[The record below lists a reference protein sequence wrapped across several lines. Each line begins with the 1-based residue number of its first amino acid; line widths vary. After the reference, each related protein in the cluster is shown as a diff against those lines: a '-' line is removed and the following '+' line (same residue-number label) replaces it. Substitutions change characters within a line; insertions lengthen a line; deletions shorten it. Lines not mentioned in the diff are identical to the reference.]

1 MKVICTRNNA
11 EFELVSKDGGGITLK
26 DLNSGKERIVNCKS
40 YERFYKEVEEEVVEE
55 VEDLEEEETEE
66 EVDKEA
72 SEDSEEEEVED
83 ADKDAVE
90 DCEEEEEEVED
101 ADKDAV
107 EDSEEEEFE
116 DCEEEDEEFE
126 DCEEE
131 DEEFEEEPEPVKPV
145 KPVKRGTKKA
155 EAKKE
160 PKPISPLKDVV
171 ETIVK
176 AAGCTIF
183 VTRVKGFH
191 TIKLDGHMCMAF
203 TFSTKGIVLWLRT
216 KALDGLNIKYK
227 TIKHMFDA
235 RISLTKNNGKT
246 ANFIRKCV
254 AASVEY
260 QKGVNIRRA
269 QKAEALE
276 AARQKKLEKEEQKKK
291 EAIAEKLGVK
301 PKKAAKKASKKVET
315 PEVEAEA
322 LEGEE
327 E

>member
-11 EFELVSKDGGGITLK
+11 EFELVSKDGDDITLK
-26 DLNSGKERIVNCKS
+26 DLNSGKERIVNRKS

-66 EVDKEA
+66 EVDEEA

-83 ADKDAVE
+83 ADEDAVE
-90 DCEEEEEEVED
+90 DCEEE
-101 ADKDAV
+101 
-107 EDSEEEEFE
+107 
-116 DCEEEDEEFE
+116 DEES
-126 DCEEE
+126 
-131 DEEFEEEPEPVKPV
+131 EEEPEPVKL
-145 KPVKRGTKKA
+145 VKRGTKKA

-160 PKPISPLKDVV
+160 PKPKKEKKVKEPKAPRQISPLKDVV

-216 KALDGLNIKYK
+216 KALDGLNIEYK
-227 TIKHMFDA
+227 TMKHMFDA
-235 RISLTKNNGKT
+235 RISLTEDNEKT
-246 ANFIRKCV
+246 ANLIRKCV

-260 QKGVNIRRA
+260 QKGVNTRKA

-322 LEGEE
+322 LEDEE

>member
-11 EFELVSKDGGGITLK
+11 EFELVSKDGDDITLK
-26 DLNSGKERIVNCKS
+26 DLNSGKERIVNRKS

-66 EVDKEA
+66 EVDEEA

-83 ADKDAVE
+83 ADEDAVE
-90 DCEEEEEEVED
+90 DCEEE
-101 ADKDAV
+101 
-107 EDSEEEEFE
+107 
-116 DCEEEDEEFE
+116 DEES
-126 DCEEE
+126 
-131 DEEFEEEPEPVKPV
+131 EEEPESV

-160 PKPISPLKDVV
+160 PKPKKEKKVKEPKAPRQISPLKDVV

-183 VTRVKGFH
+183 VTHVKGFH

-216 KALDGLNIKYK
+216 KALDGLNIEYK
-227 TIKHMFDA
+227 TMKHMFDA
-235 RISLTKNNGKT
+235 RISLTEDNEKT
-246 ANFIRKCV
+246 ANLIRKCV

-260 QKGVNIRRA
+260 QKGVNTRKA

-322 LEGEE
+322 LEDEE

>member
-11 EFELVSKDGGGITLK
+11 EFELVSKDGDDITLK
-26 DLNSGKERIVNCKS
+26 DLNSGKERIVNRKS

-83 ADKDAVE
+83 ADEDAV
-90 DCEEEEEEVED
+90 
-101 ADKDAV
+101 
-107 EDSEEEEFE
+107 
-116 DCEEEDEEFE
+116 E

-145 KPVKRGTKKA
+145 KRGTKKA

-160 PKPISPLKDVV
+160 PKPKKEKKVKEPKAPRQISPLKDVV

-216 KALDGLNIKYK
+216 KALDGLNIEYK
-227 TIKHMFDA
+227 TMKHMFDA
-235 RISLTKNNGKT
+235 RISLTEDNEKT
-246 ANFIRKCV
+246 ANLIRKCV

-260 QKGVNIRRA
+260 QKGVNTRKA

-291 EAIAEKLGVK
+291 EAIAELVK
-301 PKKAAKKASKKVET
+301 ITYRFPCSMRA
-315 PEVEAEA
+315 
-322 LEGEE
+322 GEQ
-327 E
+327 

>member
-11 EFELVSKDGGGITLK
+11 EFELVSKDGDDITLK
-26 DLNSGKERIVNCKS
+26 DLNSGKERIVNRKS

-83 ADKDAVE
+83 ADEDAVE
-90 DCEEEEEEVED
+90 DCEEE
-101 ADKDAV
+101 
-107 EDSEEEEFE
+107 
-116 DCEEEDEEFE
+116 DEES
-126 DCEEE
+126 
-131 DEEFEEEPEPVKPV
+131 EEEPEPV

-160 PKPISPLKDVV
+160 PKPKKEKKVKEPKAPRQISPLKDVV

-216 KALDGLNIKYK
+216 KALDGLNIEYK
-227 TIKHMFDA
+227 TMKHMFDA
-235 RISLTKNNGKT
+235 RISLTEDNEKT
-246 ANFIRKCV
+246 ANLIRKCV

-260 QKGVNIRRA
+260 QKGVNTRKA
-269 QKAEALE
+269 QKVEALE

-322 LEGEE
+322 LEDEE

>member
-11 EFELVSKDGGGITLK
+11 EFELVSKDGDDITLK
-26 DLNSGKERIVNCKS
+26 DLNSGKERIVNRKS

-66 EVDKEA
+66 EVDEEA

-83 ADKDAVE
+83 ADEDAVE
-90 DCEEEEEEVED
+90 DCEEE
-101 ADKDAV
+101 
-107 EDSEEEEFE
+107 
-116 DCEEEDEEFE
+116 DEES
-126 DCEEE
+126 
-131 DEEFEEEPEPVKPV
+131 EEEPEPV

-160 PKPISPLKDVV
+160 PKPKKEKKVKEPKAPRQISPLKDVV

-216 KALDGLNIKYK
+216 KALDGLNIEYK
-227 TIKHMFDA
+227 TMKHMFDA
-235 RISLTKNNGKT
+235 RISLTEDNEKT
-246 ANFIRKCV
+246 ANLIRKCV

-260 QKGVNIRRA
+260 QKGVNTRKA

-276 AARQKKLEKEEQKKK
+276 ATRQKKLEKEEQKKK

-322 LEGEE
+322 LEDEE

>member
-11 EFELVSKDGGGITLK
+11 EFELVSKDGDDITLK
-26 DLNSGKERIVNCKS
+26 DLNSGKERIVNRKS

-66 EVDKEA
+66 EVDEEA

-83 ADKDAVE
+83 ADEDAVE
-90 DCEEEEEEVED
+90 DCEEE
-101 ADKDAV
+101 
-107 EDSEEEEFE
+107 
-116 DCEEEDEEFE
+116 DEES
-126 DCEEE
+126 
-131 DEEFEEEPEPVKPV
+131 EEEPEPV

-160 PKPISPLKDVV
+160 PKPKKEKKVKEPKAPRQISPLKDVV

-216 KALDGLNIKYK
+216 KALDGLNIEYK
-227 TIKHMFDA
+227 TMKHMFDA
-235 RISLTKNNGKT
+235 RISLTEDNEKT
-246 ANFIRKCV
+246 ANLIRKCV

-260 QKGVNIRRA
+260 QKGVNTRKA

-315 PEVEAEA
+315 PEVDAEA
-322 LEGEE
+322 LEDEE

>member
-1 MKVICTRNNA
+1 VKTLQNLFRKCGNIMKVICTRNNA
-11 EFELVSKDGGGITLK
+11 EFELVSKDGDDITLK
-26 DLNSGKERIVNCKS
+26 DLNSGKERIVNRKS

-83 ADKDAVE
+83 ADEDAVE
-90 DCEEEEEEVED
+90 DCEEE
-101 ADKDAV
+101 
-107 EDSEEEEFE
+107 
-116 DCEEEDEEFE
+116 DEES
-126 DCEEE
+126 
-131 DEEFEEEPEPVKPV
+131 EEEPEPV

-160 PKPISPLKDVV
+160 PKPKKEKKVKEPKAPRQISPLKDVV

-216 KALDGLNIKYK
+216 KALDGLNIEYK
-227 TIKHMFDA
+227 TMKHMFDA
-235 RISLTKNNGKT
+235 RISLTEDNEKT
-246 ANFIRKCV
+246 ANLIRKCV

-260 QKGVNIRRA
+260 QKGVNTRKA

-322 LEGEE
+322 LEDEE

>member
-11 EFELVSKDGGGITLK
+11 EFELVSKDGDDITLK
-26 DLNSGKERIVNCKS
+26 DLNSGKERIVNRKS

-55 VEDLEEEETEE
+55 VEDLEEETEE
-66 EVDKEA
+66 EVDEEA

-83 ADKDAVE
+83 ADEDAVE
-90 DCEEEEEEVED
+90 DCEEE
-101 ADKDAV
+101 
-107 EDSEEEEFE
+107 
-116 DCEEEDEEFE
+116 DEES
-126 DCEEE
+126 
-131 DEEFEEEPEPVKPV
+131 EEEPEPV

-160 PKPISPLKDVV
+160 PKPKKEKKVKEPKAPRQISPLKDVV

-216 KALDGLNIKYK
+216 KALDGLNIEYK
-227 TIKHMFDA
+227 TMKHMFDA
-235 RISLTKNNGKT
+235 RISLTEDNEKT
-246 ANFIRKCV
+246 ANLIRKCV

-260 QKGVNIRRA
+260 QKGVNTRKA

-301 PKKAAKKASKKVET
+301 PKKAAKKSI
-315 PEVEAEA
+315 
-322 LEGEE
+322 
-327 E
+327 

>member
-11 EFELVSKDGGGITLK
+11 EFELVSKDGDDITLK
-26 DLNSGKERIVNCKS
+26 DLNSGKERIVNRKS

-83 ADKDAVE
+83 ADEDAVE
-90 DCEEEEEEVED
+90 DCEEE
-101 ADKDAV
+101 
-107 EDSEEEEFE
+107 
-116 DCEEEDEEFE
+116 DEES
-126 DCEEE
+126 
-131 DEEFEEEPEPVKPV
+131 EEEPEPV

-160 PKPISPLKDVV
+160 PKPKKEKKVKEPKAPRQISPLKDVV

-176 AAGCTIF
+176 ATGCTIF

-216 KALDGLNIKYK
+216 KALDGLNIEYK
-227 TIKHMFDA
+227 TMKHMFDA
-235 RISLTKNNGKT
+235 RISLTEDNEKT
-246 ANFIRKCV
+246 ANLIRKCV

-260 QKGVNIRRA
+260 QKGVNTRKA

-322 LEGEE
+322 LEDEE

>member
-11 EFELVSKDGGGITLK
+11 EFELVSKDGDDIILK
-26 DLNSGKERIVNCKS
+26 DLNSGKERIVNRKS

-66 EVDKEA
+66 EVDEEA
-72 SEDSEEEEVED
+72 SEDFEEEEVED
-83 ADKDAVE
+83 ADEDAVE
-90 DCEEEEEEVED
+90 DCEEE
-101 ADKDAV
+101 
-107 EDSEEEEFE
+107 
-116 DCEEEDEEFE
+116 DEES
-126 DCEEE
+126 
-131 DEEFEEEPEPVKPV
+131 EEEPEPV

-160 PKPISPLKDVV
+160 PKPKKEKKVKEPKAPRQISPLKDVV

-176 AAGCTIF
+176 ATGCTIF

-216 KALDGLNIKYK
+216 KALDGLNIEYK
-227 TIKHMFDA
+227 TMKHMFDA
-235 RISLTKNNGKT
+235 RISLTEDNEKT
-246 ANFIRKCV
+246 ANLIRKCV

-260 QKGVNIRRA
+260 QKGVNTRKA

-322 LEGEE
+322 LEDEE

>member
-11 EFELVSKDGGGITLK
+11 EFELVSKDGDDITLK
-26 DLNSGKERIVNCKS
+26 DLNSGKERIVNRKS

-83 ADKDAVE
+83 ADEDAV
-90 DCEEEEEEVED
+90 
-101 ADKDAV
+101 
-107 EDSEEEEFE
+107 
-116 DCEEEDEEFE
+116 E

-145 KPVKRGTKKA
+145 KRGTKKA

-160 PKPISPLKDVV
+160 PKSKKEKKVKEPKAPRQISPLKDVV

-176 AAGCTIF
+176 AAGGTIF

-216 KALDGLNIKYK
+216 KALDGLNIEYK
-227 TIKHMFDA
+227 TMKHMFDA
-235 RISLTKNNGKT
+235 RISLTEDNEKT
-246 ANFIRKCV
+246 ANLIRKCV

-260 QKGVNIRRA
+260 QKGVNTRKA

-322 LEGEE
+322 LEDEE

>member
-11 EFELVSKDGGGITLK
+11 EFELVSKDGDDITLK
-26 DLNSGKERIVNCKS
+26 DLNSGKERIVNRKS

-66 EVDKEA
+66 EVDEEA

-83 ADKDAVE
+83 ADEDAVE
-90 DCEEEEEEVED
+90 DCEEE
-101 ADKDAV
+101 
-107 EDSEEEEFE
+107 
-116 DCEEEDEEFE
+116 DEES
-126 DCEEE
+126 
-131 DEEFEEEPEPVKPV
+131 EEEPELV

-160 PKPISPLKDVV
+160 PKPKKEKKVKEPKAPRQISPLKDVV

-216 KALDGLNIKYK
+216 KALDGLNIEYK
-227 TIKHMFDA
+227 TMKHMFDA
-235 RISLTKNNGKT
+235 RISLTEDNEKT
-246 ANFIRKCV
+246 ANLIRKCV

-260 QKGVNIRRA
+260 QKGVNTRKA

-322 LEGEE
+322 LEDEE

>member
-11 EFELVSKDGGGITLK
+11 EFELVSKDGDDIILK
-26 DLNSGKERIVNCKS
+26 DLNSGKERIVNRKS

-66 EVDKEA
+66 EVDEEA

-83 ADKDAVE
+83 ADEDAVE
-90 DCEEEEEEVED
+90 DCEEE
-101 ADKDAV
+101 
-107 EDSEEEEFE
+107 
-116 DCEEEDEEFE
+116 DEES
-126 DCEEE
+126 
-131 DEEFEEEPEPVKPV
+131 EEEPEPV

-160 PKPISPLKDVV
+160 PKPKKEKKVKEPKAPRQISPLKDVV

-216 KALDGLNIKYK
+216 KALDGLNIEYK
-227 TIKHMFDA
+227 TMKHMFDA
-235 RISLTKNNGKT
+235 RISLTEDNEKT
-246 ANFIRKCV
+246 ANLIRKCV

-260 QKGVNIRRA
+260 QKGVNTRKA

-322 LEGEE
+322 LEDEE

>member
-11 EFELVSKDGGGITLK
+11 EFELVSKDGDDITLK
-26 DLNSGKERIVNCKS
+26 DLNSGKERIVNRKS

-55 VEDLEEEETEE
+55 VEDA
-66 EVDKEA
+66 D
-72 SEDSEEEEVED
+72 ED
-83 ADKDAVE
+83 AV
-90 DCEEEEEEVED
+90 
-101 ADKDAV
+101 
-107 EDSEEEEFE
+107 
-116 DCEEEDEEFE
+116 E

-145 KPVKRGTKKA
+145 KRGTKEA

-160 PKPISPLKDVV
+160 PKPKKEKKVKEPKAPRQISPLKDVV

-216 KALDGLNIKYK
+216 KALDGLNIEYK
-227 TIKHMFDA
+227 TMKHMFDA
-235 RISLTKNNGKT
+235 RISLTEDNEKT
-246 ANFIRKCV
+246 ANLIRKCV

-260 QKGVNIRRA
+260 QKGVNTRKA

-322 LEGEE
+322 LEDEE

>member
-11 EFELVSKDGGGITLK
+11 EFELVSKDGDDITLK
-26 DLNSGKERIVNCKS
+26 DLNSGKERIVNRKS

-66 EVDKEA
+66 EVDEEA

-83 ADKDAVE
+83 ADEDAVE
-90 DCEEEEEEVED
+90 DCEEE
-101 ADKDAV
+101 
-107 EDSEEEEFE
+107 
-116 DCEEEDEEFE
+116 DEES
-126 DCEEE
+126 
-131 DEEFEEEPEPVKPV
+131 EEEPEPV

-160 PKPISPLKDVV
+160 PKPKKEKKVKEPKAPRQISPLKDVV

-216 KALDGLNIKYK
+216 KALDGLNIEYK
-227 TIKHMFDA
+227 TMKHMFDA
-235 RISLTKNNGKT
+235 RISLTEDNEKT
-246 ANFIRKCV
+246 ANLIRKCV

-260 QKGVNIRRA
+260 QKGVNTRRA

-322 LEGEE
+322 LEDEE

>member
-1 MKVICTRNNA
+1 MKVICTRNNT
-11 EFELVSKDGGGITLK
+11 EFELVSKDGDDITLK
-26 DLNSGKERIVNCKS
+26 DLNSGKERIVNRKS

-55 VEDLEEEETEE
+55 VEDFEEEETEE
-66 EVDKEA
+66 EVDEEA

-83 ADKDAVE
+83 ADEDAV
-90 DCEEEEEEVED
+90 
-101 ADKDAV
+101 
-107 EDSEEEEFE
+107 
-116 DCEEEDEEFE
+116 E

-145 KPVKRGTKKA
+145 KRGTKKA

-160 PKPISPLKDVV
+160 PKPKKEKKVKEPKAPRQISPLKDVV

-176 AAGCTIF
+176 AVGCTIF

-216 KALDGLNIKYK
+216 KALDGLNIEYK
-227 TIKHMFDA
+227 TMKHMFDA
-235 RISLTKNNGKT
+235 RISLTEDNVKT
-246 ANFIRKCV
+246 ANLIRKCV

-260 QKGVNIRRA
+260 QKGVNTRKA

-322 LEGEE
+322 LEDEE

>member
-11 EFELVSKDGGGITLK
+11 EFELVSKDGDDITLK
-26 DLNSGKERIVNCKS
+26 DLNSGKERIVNRKS

-83 ADKDAVE
+83 ADEDAVE
-90 DCEEEEEEVED
+90 DCEEE
-101 ADKDAV
+101 
-107 EDSEEEEFE
+107 
-116 DCEEEDEEFE
+116 DEES
-126 DCEEE
+126 
-131 DEEFEEEPEPVKPV
+131 EEEPEEE
-145 KPVKRGTKKA
+145 PVKRGTKKV

-160 PKPISPLKDVV
+160 PKPKKEKKVKEPKAPRQISPLKDVV

-216 KALDGLNIKYK
+216 KALDGLNIEYK
-227 TIKHMFDA
+227 TMKHMFDA
-235 RISLTKNNGKT
+235 RISLTEDNEKT
-246 ANFIRKCV
+246 ANLIRKCV

-260 QKGVNIRRA
+260 QKGVNTRKA

-322 LEGEE
+322 LEDEE

>member
-11 EFELVSKDGGGITLK
+11 EFELVSKDGDDITLK
-26 DLNSGKERIVNCKS
+26 DLNSGKERIVNRKS

-66 EVDKEA
+66 EVDEEA

-83 ADKDAVE
+83 ADEDAVE
-90 DCEEEEEEVED
+90 DCEEE
-101 ADKDAV
+101 
-107 EDSEEEEFE
+107 
-116 DCEEEDEEFE
+116 DEES
-126 DCEEE
+126 
-131 DEEFEEEPEPVKPV
+131 EEEPEPV

-160 PKPISPLKDVV
+160 PKSKKEKKVKEPKAPRQISPLKDVV

-216 KALDGLNIKYK
+216 KALDGLNIEYK
-227 TIKHMFDA
+227 TMKHMFDA
-235 RISLTKNNGKT
+235 RISLTEDNEKT
-246 ANFIRKCV
+246 ANLIRKCV

-260 QKGVNIRRA
+260 QKGVNTRKA

-322 LEGEE
+322 LEDEE

>member
-11 EFELVSKDGGGITLK
+11 EFELVSKDGDDITLK
-26 DLNSGKERIVNCKS
+26 DLNSGKERIVNRKS

-66 EVDKEA
+66 EVDEEA
-72 SEDSEEEEVED
+72 SEDSEEEGVED
-83 ADKDAVE
+83 ADEDAVE
-90 DCEEEEEEVED
+90 DCEEE
-101 ADKDAV
+101 
-107 EDSEEEEFE
+107 
-116 DCEEEDEEFE
+116 DEES
-126 DCEEE
+126 
-131 DEEFEEEPEPVKPV
+131 EEEPEPV

-160 PKPISPLKDVV
+160 PKPKKEKKVKEPKAPRQISPLKDVV

-216 KALDGLNIKYK
+216 KALDGLNIEYK
-227 TIKHMFDA
+227 TMKHMFDA
-235 RISLTKNNGKT
+235 RISLTEDNEKT
-246 ANFIRKCV
+246 ANLIRKCV

-260 QKGVNIRRA
+260 QKGVNTRKA

-322 LEGEE
+322 LEDEE

>member
-11 EFELVSKDGGGITLK
+11 EFELVSKDGDDITLK
-26 DLNSGKERIVNCKS
+26 DLNSGKERIVNRKS

-66 EVDKEA
+66 EVDEEA

-83 ADKDAVE
+83 ADEDAVE
-90 DCEEEEEEVED
+90 DCEEE
-101 ADKDAV
+101 
-107 EDSEEEEFE
+107 
-116 DCEEEDEEFE
+116 DEES
-126 DCEEE
+126 
-131 DEEFEEEPEPVKPV
+131 EEEPE
-145 KPVKRGTKKA
+145 PVKRGTKKA

-160 PKPISPLKDVV
+160 PKPKKEKKVKKPKAPRQISPLKDVV

-216 KALDGLNIKYK
+216 KALDGLNIEYK
-227 TIKHMFDA
+227 TMKHMFDA
-235 RISLTKNNGKT
+235 RISLTEDNEKT
-246 ANFIRKCV
+246 ANLIRKCV

-260 QKGVNIRRA
+260 QKGVNTRKA

-322 LEGEE
+322 LEDEE

>member
-11 EFELVSKDGGGITLK
+11 EFELVSKDGDDITLK
-26 DLNSGKERIVNCKS
+26 DLNSGKERIVNRKS

-66 EVDKEA
+66 EVDEEA

-83 ADKDAVE
+83 ADEDAVE
-90 DCEEEEEEVED
+90 DCEEE
-101 ADKDAV
+101 
-107 EDSEEEEFE
+107 
-116 DCEEEDEEFE
+116 DEES
-126 DCEEE
+126 
-131 DEEFEEEPEPVKPV
+131 EEEPEPV

-160 PKPISPLKDVV
+160 PKPKKEKKVKEPKAPRQISPLKDVV

-227 TIKHMFDA
+227 TMKHMFDA
-235 RISLTKNNGKT
+235 RISLTEDNEKT
-246 ANFIRKCV
+246 ANLIRKCV

-260 QKGVNIRRA
+260 QKGVNTRKA

-301 PKKAAKKASKKVET
+301 PKKAAKKAPKKVET

-322 LEGEE
+322 LEDEE

>member
-11 EFELVSKDGGGITLK
+11 EFELVSKDGDDITLK
-26 DLNSGKERIVNCKS
+26 DLNSGKERIVNRKS

-66 EVDKEA
+66 EVDEEA

-83 ADKDAVE
+83 ADEDAV
-90 DCEEEEEEVED
+90 
-101 ADKDAV
+101 
-107 EDSEEEEFE
+107 
-116 DCEEEDEEFE
+116 E

-145 KPVKRGTKKA
+145 KRGTKKA

-160 PKPISPLKDVV
+160 PKPKKEKKVKEPKAPRQISPLKDVV

-216 KALDGLNIKYK
+216 KALDGLNIEYK
-227 TIKHMFDA
+227 TMKHMFDA
-235 RISLTKNNGKT
+235 RISLTEDNEKT
-246 ANFIRKCV
+246 ANLIRKCV

-260 QKGVNIRRA
+260 QKGVNTRKA

-301 PKKAAKKASKKVET
+301 PKKAAKKASKKVEA

-322 LEGEE
+322 LEDEE

>member
-11 EFELVSKDGGGITLK
+11 EFELVSKDGDDITLK
-26 DLNSGKERIVNCKS
+26 DLNSGKEKIVNRKS

-83 ADKDAVE
+83 ADEDAV
-90 DCEEEEEEVED
+90 
-101 ADKDAV
+101 
-107 EDSEEEEFE
+107 
-116 DCEEEDEEFE
+116 E

-145 KPVKRGTKKA
+145 KRGTKKA

-160 PKPISPLKDVV
+160 PKPKKEKKVKEPKAPRQISPLKDVV

-216 KALDGLNIKYK
+216 KALDGLNIEYK
-227 TIKHMFDA
+227 TMKHMFDA
-235 RISLTKNNGKT
+235 RISLTEDNEKT
-246 ANFIRKCV
+246 ANLIRKCV

-260 QKGVNIRRA
+260 QKGVNTRKA

-322 LEGEE
+322 LEDEE

>member
-11 EFELVSKDGGGITLK
+11 EFELVSKDGDGITLK
-26 DLNSGKERIVNCKS
+26 DLNSGKERIVNRKS

-83 ADKDAVE
+83 ADEDAVE
-90 DCEEEEEEVED
+90 DCEEE
-101 ADKDAV
+101 
-107 EDSEEEEFE
+107 
-116 DCEEEDEEFE
+116 DEES
-126 DCEEE
+126 
-131 DEEFEEEPEPVKPV
+131 EEEPEPV

-160 PKPISPLKDVV
+160 PKPKKEKKVKEPKAPRQISPLKDVV

-216 KALDGLNIKYK
+216 KALDGLNIEYK
-227 TIKHMFDA
+227 TMKHMFDA
-235 RISLTKNNGKT
+235 RISLTEDNEKT
-246 ANFIRKCV
+246 ANLIRKCV

-260 QKGVNIRRA
+260 QKGVNTRKA

-322 LEGEE
+322 LEDEE

>member
-11 EFELVSKDGGGITLK
+11 EFELVSKDGDDITLK
-26 DLNSGKERIVNCKS
+26 DLNSGKERIVNRKS

-83 ADKDAVE
+83 ADEDAVE
-90 DCEEEEEEVED
+90 DCEEE
-101 ADKDAV
+101 
-107 EDSEEEEFE
+107 
-116 DCEEEDEEFE
+116 DEES
-126 DCEEE
+126 
-131 DEEFEEEPEPVKPV
+131 EEEPEPV

-160 PKPISPLKDVV
+160 KKVKEPKAPRQISPLKDVV

-216 KALDGLNIKYK
+216 KALDGLNIEYK
-227 TIKHMFDA
+227 TMKHMFDA
-235 RISLTKNNGKT
+235 RISLTEDNEKT
-246 ANFIRKCV
+246 ANLIRKCV

-260 QKGVNIRRA
+260 QKGVNTRKA

-322 LEGEE
+322 LEDEE

>member
-11 EFELVSKDGGGITLK
+11 EFELVSKDGDDIILK
-26 DLNSGKERIVNCKS
+26 DLNSGKERIVNRKS

-66 EVDKEA
+66 EVDEEA
-72 SEDSEEEEVED
+72 SEDYEEEEVED
-83 ADKDAVE
+83 ADEDAVE
-90 DCEEEEEEVED
+90 DCEEE
-101 ADKDAV
+101 
-107 EDSEEEEFE
+107 
-116 DCEEEDEEFE
+116 DEEY
-126 DCEEE
+126 
-131 DEEFEEEPEPVKPV
+131 EEEPEPV

-160 PKPISPLKDVV
+160 PKPKKEKKVKEPKAPRQISPLKDVV

-216 KALDGLNIKYK
+216 KALDGLNIEYK
-227 TIKHMFDA
+227 TMKHMFDA
-235 RISLTKNNGKT
+235 RISLTEDNEKT
-246 ANFIRKCV
+246 ANLIRKCV

-260 QKGVNIRRA
+260 QKGVNTRKA

-322 LEGEE
+322 LEDEE

>member
-11 EFELVSKDGGGITLK
+11 EFELVSKDGDDITLK
-26 DLNSGKERIVNCKS
+26 DLNSGKERIVNRKS

-55 VEDLEEEETEE
+55 VEDPEEEETEE
-66 EVDKEA
+66 EVDEEA

-83 ADKDAVE
+83 ADEDAVE
-90 DCEEEEEEVED
+90 DCEEE
-101 ADKDAV
+101 
-107 EDSEEEEFE
+107 
-116 DCEEEDEEFE
+116 DEES
-126 DCEEE
+126 
-131 DEEFEEEPEPVKPV
+131 EEEPEPV

-160 PKPISPLKDVV
+160 PKPKKEKKVKEPKAPRQISPLKDVV

-216 KALDGLNIKYK
+216 KALDGLNIEYK
-227 TIKHMFDA
+227 TMKHMFDA
-235 RISLTKNNGKT
+235 RISLTEDNEKT
-246 ANFIRKCV
+246 ANLIRKCV

-260 QKGVNIRRA
+260 QKGVNTRKA

-322 LEGEE
+322 LEDEE

>member
-11 EFELVSKDGGGITLK
+11 EFELVSKDGDDITLK
-26 DLNSGKERIVNCKS
+26 DLNSGKERIVNRKS

-83 ADKDAVE
+83 ADEDAVE
-90 DCEEEEEEVED
+90 DCEEE
-101 ADKDAV
+101 
-107 EDSEEEEFE
+107 
-116 DCEEEDEEFE
+116 DEES
-126 DCEEE
+126 
-131 DEEFEEEPEPVKPV
+131 EEEPEPV

-160 PKPISPLKDVV
+160 PKPKKEKKVKKPKAPRQISPLKDVV

-216 KALDGLNIKYK
+216 KALDGLNIEYK
-227 TIKHMFDA
+227 TMKHMFDA
-235 RISLTKNNGKT
+235 RISLTEDNEKT
-246 ANFIRKCV
+246 ANLIRKCV

-260 QKGVNIRRA
+260 QKGVNTRKA

-322 LEGEE
+322 LEDEE

>member
-11 EFELVSKDGGGITLK
+11 EFELVSKDGDDITLK
-26 DLNSGKERIVNCKS
+26 DLNSGKERIVNRKS

-83 ADKDAVE
+83 ADEDAV
-90 DCEEEEEEVED
+90 
-101 ADKDAV
+101 
-107 EDSEEEEFE
+107 
-116 DCEEEDEEFE
+116 E

-131 DEEFEEEPEPVKPV
+131 DEEFEEESEPV

-160 PKPISPLKDVV
+160 PKPKKEKKVKEPKAPRQISPLKDVV

-216 KALDGLNIKYK
+216 KALDGLNIEYK
-227 TIKHMFDA
+227 TMKHMFDA
-235 RISLTKNNGKT
+235 RISLTEDNEKT
-246 ANFIRKCV
+246 ANLIRKCV

-260 QKGVNIRRA
+260 QKGVNTRKA

-322 LEGEE
+322 LEDEE

>member
-11 EFELVSKDGGGITLK
+11 EFELVSKDGDDIILK
-26 DLNSGKERIVNCKS
+26 DLNSGKERIVNLKS

-66 EVDKEA
+66 EVDEEA

-83 ADKDAVE
+83 ADE
-90 DCEEEEEEVED
+90 DTV
-101 ADKDAV
+101 
-107 EDSEEEEFE
+107 E
-116 DCEEEDEEFE
+116 DCEEEDEES
-126 DCEEE
+126 
-131 DEEFEEEPEPVKPV
+131 EEEPEPV

-160 PKPISPLKDVV
+160 PKPKKEKKVKEPKAPRQISPLKDVV

-216 KALDGLNIKYK
+216 KALDGLNIEYK
-227 TIKHMFDA
+227 TMKHMFDA
-235 RISLTKNNGKT
+235 RISLTEDNEKT
-246 ANFIRKCV
+246 ANLIRKCV

-260 QKGVNIRRA
+260 QKGVNTRKA

-322 LEGEE
+322 LEDEE

>member
-11 EFELVSKDGGGITLK
+11 EFELVSKDGDDITLK
-26 DLNSGKERIVNCKS
+26 DLNSGKERIVNRKS

-66 EVDKEA
+66 EVDEEA

-83 ADKDAVE
+83 ADE
-90 DCEEEEEEVED
+90 DTV
-101 ADKDAV
+101 
-107 EDSEEEEFE
+107 E
-116 DCEEEDEEFE
+116 DCEEEDEES
-126 DCEEE
+126 
-131 DEEFEEEPEPVKPV
+131 EEEPEEE
-145 KPVKRGTKKA
+145 PVKRGTKKA

-160 PKPISPLKDVV
+160 PKPKKEKKVKKPKAPRQISPLKDVV

-216 KALDGLNIKYK
+216 KALDGLNIEYK
-227 TIKHMFDA
+227 TMKHMFDA
-235 RISLTKNNGKT
+235 RISLTEDNGKT
-246 ANFIRKCV
+246 ANLIRKCV

-260 QKGVNIRRA
+260 QKGVNIRKA

-322 LEGEE
+322 LEDEE

>member
-11 EFELVSKDGGGITLK
+11 EFELVSKDGDDITLK
-26 DLNSGKERIVNCKS
+26 DLNSGKERIVNRKS

-83 ADKDAVE
+83 ADEDAVE
-90 DCEEEEEEVED
+90 DCEEE
-101 ADKDAV
+101 
-107 EDSEEEEFE
+107 
-116 DCEEEDEEFE
+116 DEES
-126 DCEEE
+126 
-131 DEEFEEEPEPVKPV
+131 EEEPEPV

-160 PKPISPLKDVV
+160 PKPKKEKKVKEPKAPRQISPLKDVV

-183 VTRVKGFH
+183 VTRIKGFH

-216 KALDGLNIKYK
+216 KALDGLNIEYK
-227 TIKHMFDA
+227 TMKHMFDA
-235 RISLTKNNGKT
+235 RISLTEDNEKT
-246 ANFIRKCV
+246 ANLIRKCV

-260 QKGVNIRRA
+260 QKGVNTR
-269 QKAEALE
+269 KA
-276 AARQKKLEKEEQKKK
+276 EKEEQKKK

-322 LEGEE
+322 LEDEE

>member
-11 EFELVSKDGGGITLK
+11 EFELVSKDGDDITLK
-26 DLNSGKERIVNCKS
+26 DLNSGKERIVNRKS

-55 VEDLEEEETEE
+55 VKDLKEEETEE

-83 ADKDAVE
+83 ADEDAV
-90 DCEEEEEEVED
+90 
-101 ADKDAV
+101 
-107 EDSEEEEFE
+107 E

-126 DCEEE
+126 K
-131 DEEFEEEPEPVKPV
+131 EPEPV

-160 PKPISPLKDVV
+160 PKPKKEKKVKKPKAPRQISPLKDVV

-216 KALDGLNIKYK
+216 KALDGLNIEYK
-227 TIKHMFDA
+227 TMKHMFDA
-235 RISLTKNNGKT
+235 RISLTKDNEKT
-246 ANFIRKCV
+246 ANLIRKCV

-260 QKGVNIRRA
+260 QKGVNTRKA
-269 QKAEALE
+269 QRAEALE

-322 LEGEE
+322 LEDEE

>member
-11 EFELVSKDGGGITLK
+11 EFELVSKDGDDITLK
-26 DLNSGKERIVNCKS
+26 DLNSGKERIVNSKS

-83 ADKDAVE
+83 ADEDAVE
-90 DCEEEEEEVED
+90 DCEEE
-101 ADKDAV
+101 
-107 EDSEEEEFE
+107 
-116 DCEEEDEEFE
+116 DEES
-126 DCEEE
+126 
-131 DEEFEEEPEPVKPV
+131 EEEPEPV

-160 PKPISPLKDVV
+160 PKPKKEKKVKEPKAPRQISPLKDVV

-216 KALDGLNIKYK
+216 KALDGLNIEYK
-227 TIKHMFDA
+227 TMKHMFDA
-235 RISLTKNNGKT
+235 RISLTEDNEKT
-246 ANFIRKCV
+246 ANLIRKCV

-260 QKGVNIRRA
+260 QKGVNTRKA

-322 LEGEE
+322 LEDEE

>member
-1 MKVICTRNNA
+1 MKVICTRNNV
-11 EFELVSKDGGGITLK
+11 EFELVSKDGDDITLK
-26 DLNSGKERIVNCKS
+26 DLNSGKERIVNRKS

-66 EVDKEA
+66 EVDEEA

-83 ADKDAVE
+83 ADE
-90 DCEEEEEEVED
+90 DTV
-101 ADKDAV
+101 
-107 EDSEEEEFE
+107 E
-116 DCEEEDEEFE
+116 DCEEEDEES
-126 DCEEE
+126 
-131 DEEFEEEPEPVKPV
+131 EEEPEPV

-160 PKPISPLKDVV
+160 PKPKKEKKVKEPKAPRQISPLKDVV

-216 KALDGLNIKYK
+216 KALDGLNIEYK
-227 TIKHMFDA
+227 TMKHMFDA
-235 RISLTKNNGKT
+235 RISLTEDNEKT
-246 ANFIRKCV
+246 ANLIRKCA

-260 QKGVNIRRA
+260 QKGVNTRKA

-322 LEGEE
+322 LEDEE

>member
-11 EFELVSKDGGGITLK
+11 EFELVSKDGDDITLK
-26 DLNSGKERIVNCKS
+26 DLNSGKERIVNRKS

-66 EVDKEA
+66 EVDEEA

-83 ADKDAVE
+83 ADEDAVE
-90 DCEEEEEEVED
+90 DCEEE
-101 ADKDAV
+101 
-107 EDSEEEEFE
+107 
-116 DCEEEDEEFE
+116 DEES
-126 DCEEE
+126 
-131 DEEFEEEPEPVKPV
+131 EEEPEPV

-160 PKPISPLKDVV
+160 PKPKKEKKVKEPKAPRQISPLKDVV

-216 KALDGLNIKYK
+216 KALDGLNIEYK
-227 TIKHMFDA
+227 TMKHMFDA
-235 RISLTKNNGKT
+235 RISLTEDNEKT
-246 ANFIRKCV
+246 ANLIRKCV

-260 QKGVNIRRA
+260 QKGVNTRKA

-301 PKKAAKKASKKVET
+301 PKKAAKKKHLKK
-315 PEVEAEA
+315 
-322 LEGEE
+322 
-327 E
+327 

>member
-11 EFELVSKDGGGITLK
+11 EFELVSKDGDDITLK
-26 DLNSGKERIVNCKS
+26 DLNSGKERIVNRKS
-40 YERFYKEVEEEVVEE
+40 YERFYKEVEE

-83 ADKDAVE
+83 ADE
-90 DCEEEEEEVED
+90 DV
-101 ADKDAV
+101 V
-107 EDSEEEEFE
+107 E
-116 DCEEEDEEFE
+116 DCEEEDEES
-126 DCEEE
+126 
-131 DEEFEEEPEPVKPV
+131 EEEPEPV

-160 PKPISPLKDVV
+160 PKPKKEKKVKEPKAPRQISPLKDVV

-216 KALDGLNIKYK
+216 KALDGLNIEYK
-227 TIKHMFDA
+227 TMKHMFDA
-235 RISLTKNNGKT
+235 RISLTEDNEKT
-246 ANFIRKCV
+246 ANLIRKCV

-260 QKGVNIRRA
+260 QKGVNTRKA

-322 LEGEE
+322 LEDEE

>member
-11 EFELVSKDGGGITLK
+11 EFELVSKDGDDITLK
-26 DLNSGKERIVNCKS
+26 DLNSGKERIVNRKS

-83 ADKDAVE
+83 ADEDAV
-90 DCEEEEEEVED
+90 
-101 ADKDAV
+101 
-107 EDSEEEEFE
+107 
-116 DCEEEDEEFE
+116 E

-145 KPVKRGTKKA
+145 KRGTKKA

-160 PKPISPLKDVV
+160 PKPKKEKKVKEPKAPRQISPLKDVV

-216 KALDGLNIKYK
+216 KALDGLNIEYK
-227 TIKHMFDA
+227 TMKHMFDA
-235 RISLTKNNGKT
+235 RISLTEDNEKT
-246 ANFIRKCV
+246 ANLIRKCV

-260 QKGVNIRRA
+260 QKGVNTRKA
-269 QKAEALE
+269 QRAEALE

-322 LEGEE
+322 LEDEE

>member
-11 EFELVSKDGGGITLK
+11 EFELVSKDGDDITLK

-40 YERFYKEVEEEVVEE
+40 YERFYKEVEE

-66 EVDKEA
+66 EVDEEA

-83 ADKDAVE
+83 ADE
-90 DCEEEEEEVED
+90 DTV
-101 ADKDAV
+101 
-107 EDSEEEEFE
+107 
-116 DCEEEDEEFE
+116 E

-145 KPVKRGTKKA
+145 KRGTKKA

-160 PKPISPLKDVV
+160 PKPKKEKKVKEPKAPRQISPLKDVV

-216 KALDGLNIKYK
+216 KALDGLNIEYK
-227 TIKHMFDA
+227 TMKHMFDA
-235 RISLTKNNGKT
+235 RISLTEDNEKT
-246 ANFIRKCV
+246 ANLIRKCV

-260 QKGVNIRRA
+260 QKGVNTRKA

-322 LEGEE
+322 LEDEE